1 MYKKRPLRTTLQF
14 QEKGGGP
21 TANLNI
27 NKRRVQIKGGG
38 GGGGGMTIVLGQKW
52 QPAISNYRDCGEG
65 SCLTISHTCLPSHLF
80 AFFAF
85 LMFSV
90 FSFQEK

>member
-52 QPAISNYRDCGEG
+52 
-65 SCLTISHTCLPSHLF
+65 
-80 AFFAF
+80 
-85 LMFSV
+85 
-90 FSFQEK
+90 